1 MIIWIN
7 GAFGSGKTT
16 VAHELHRRIPDS
28 HVYDPENVGYFIWKN
43 APKSFNQGDFQD
55 FPQWRS
61 MNYDM
66 LKMISDRFDG
76 PIIVPMTLVNPQ
88 YFGEIVGRLR
98 ADGAD
103 VRHFAL
109 LASRETLLK
118 RLRKR
123 GDRSDSWP
131 ARQIDRCAASLSG
144 ELFGHHIH
152 TDHRTVEEVA
162 ERIASEA
169 GIRLAPDSRGWL
181 RKRIDRMIVTIKHI
195 RI

>member
-16 VAHELHRRIPDS
+16 VAHELHRRMPDS

-43 APKSFNQGDFQD
+43 SPKSFKQGDFQD
-55 FPQWRS
+55 YPQWRS
-61 MNYDM
+61 VNYDM
-66 LKMISDRFDG
+66 LKMISERCDG

-88 YFGEIVGRLR
+88 YFDEIVGRLR
-98 ADGAD
+98 ADGVD
-103 VRHFAL
+103 VRHFAM

-118 RLRKR
+118 RLKKR

-131 ARQIDRCAASLSG
+131 VQQIDRCLASLSG
-144 ELFGHHIH
+144 ERFEHHIH
-152 TDHRTVEEVA
+152 TDRLTIEEVV

-169 GIRLAPDSRGWL
+169 GIGLVPDRRSKL
-181 RKRIDRMIVTIKHI
+181 RKSMDRLLVMIKHI

>member
-16 VAHELHRRIPDS
+16 VAHELHRRIQDS

-43 APKSFNQGDFQD
+43 SPQSFKQGDFQD
-55 FPQWRS
+55 YPQWRS

-66 LKMISDRFDG
+66 LKMIGDRYDG

-88 YFGEIVGRLR
+88 YFDGIVGRLR
-98 ADGAD
+98 ADG
-103 VRHFAL
+103 VEVKHYSL

-118 RLRKR
+118 RLKKR

-131 ARQIDRCAASLSG
+131 AQQIDRCVASLTG
-144 ELFGHHIH
+144 EFFEHHIH
-152 TDHRTVEEVA
+152 TDRLTVEEIV
-162 ERIASEA
+162 ERIANEA
-169 GIRLAPDSRGWL
+169 GIRLMPDRRSKL
-181 RKRIDRMIVTIKHI
+181 RKSMDRLVVTIKHI
-195 RI
+195 RL